1 MSMRYLFFEGDH
13 CKVCHE
19 VRPQLMARAR
29 ESGVTLEVFN
39 VGHAPHAVLA
49 SRLLVCSL
57 PTLVVLHNERVVD
70 FLVGTGV
77 LEWEPPDKARGSSP
91 A

>member
-29 ESGVTLEVFN
+29 ESGVVLEVFN
-39 VGHAPHAVLA
+39 VSHAPHAAVA
-49 SRLLVCSL
+49 GRLMVRSL
-57 PTLVVLHNERVVD
+57 PTLIVLQDETPVQM
-70 FLVGTGV
+70 LVGTGV
-77 LEWEPPDKARGSSP
+77 LEWEP
-91 A
+91 